1 MESVHKIKE
10 RDRMQERPCVFPE
23 EYEKESRKSRAIAC
37 ILLGCCVLT
46 SIYLIARM
54 PVSDW
59 FHSMRMKK
67 TIADY
72 NQRVEGLSEEER
84 NGLWEA
90 ARSYNNHLRLGTHFR
105 PSQEELE
112 EYGAQL
118 NITGTGMMGYIR
130 IPKIH
135 VSLPIYHTAD
145 EEVLEESVGHIPGS
159 SLPVGG
165 ESCHTVL
172 CGHRDQS
179 DAYLFHDL
187 DKLEDGDTFTLTV
200 LDETITYEVDQVRI
214 VFPRQVDDLAIEE
227 GKDYCTLVTCHP
239 HGSSTYRMLV
249 RGKRV
254 YPDDTR

>member
-1 MESVHKIKE
+1 MESVHEIKE
-10 RDRMQERPCVFPE
+10 RDRMEEPSCNSPK
-23 EYEKESRKSRAIAC
+23 EYEKENRRNRAIAVL
-37 ILLGCCVLT
+37 LLGCCVLT
-46 SIYLIARM
+46 SIYLIART

-59 FHSMRMKK
+59 FHLMRMKK
-67 TIADY
+67 IITDY
-72 NQRVEGLSEEER
+72 DETVAALSVEER
-84 NGLWEA
+84 TCLREA
-90 ARSYNNHLRLGTHFR
+90 ALSYNSRLRLGTHFR
-105 PSQEELE
+105 LNQEELE

-118 NITGTGMMGYIR
+118 DLTGTGMMGYIR

-135 VSLPIYHTAD
+135 VSLPIYHTA
-145 EEVLEESVGHIPGS
+145 EEDVLEKAVGHIPGS

-165 ESCHTVL
+165 DTCHTVL

-187 DKLEDGDTFTLTV
+187 DKLEIGDTFTLTV
-200 LDETITYEVDQVRI
+200 LDETITYEVDQIRI

-254 YPDDTR
+254 

>member
-1 MESVHKIKE
+1 MEAV
-10 RDRMQERPCVFPE
+10 RDMKKGDMPEEYPYGSPE
-23 EYEKESRKSRAIAC
+23 EYEKENRKARVIAC
-37 ILLGCCVLT
+37 VLLGCCVLT
-46 SIYLIARM
+46 SVYLIARK

-59 FHSMRMKK
+59 FHSMRMEKI
-67 TIADY
+67 IAGYDET
-72 NQRVEGLSEEER
+72 VAALSVEER
-84 NGLWEA
+84 NEIQKA
-90 ARSYNNHLRLGTHFR
+90 ALSYNSRLRMGTHFR
-105 PSQEELE
+105 LNQDELD
-112 EYGAQL
+112 EYGAHL
-118 NITGTGMMGYIR
+118 DLTGTGMMGYIQ

-135 VSLPIYHTAD
+135 VSLPIYHTA
-145 EEVLEESVGHIPGS
+145 EEDVLEEAVGHIPGS

-187 DKLEDGDTFTLTV
+187 DKLDAGDTFTLTV

-239 HGSSTYRMLV
+239 HGSTTYRMLV
-249 RGKRV
+249 RGKRI
-254 YPDDTR
+254 YPDNN

>member
-1 MESVHKIKE
+1 MPEEYPYGS
-10 RDRMQERPCVFPE
+10 PE
-23 EYEKESRKSRAIAC
+23 EYEKENRKARVIAC
-37 ILLGCCVLT
+37 VLLGCCILT
-46 SIYLIARM
+46 SVYLIARK

-59 FHSMRMKK
+59 FHSMRMEKI
-67 TIADY
+67 IADY
-72 NQRVEGLSEEER
+72 DETVAALSVEER
-84 NGLWEA
+84 NGLREA
-90 ARSYNNHLRLGTHFR
+90 ALSYNSRLRPGTHF
-105 PSQEELE
+105 QLNQDELD

-118 NITGTGMMGYIR
+118 DLTGTGMMGYIQ

-135 VSLPIYHTAD
+135 VSLPIYHTA
-145 EEVLEESVGHIPGS
+145 EEDVLEEAVGHIPGS

-187 DKLEDGDTFTLTV
+187 DKLENGDTFTLTV

-214 VFPRQVDDLAIEE
+214 VFPRQVDDLAVEE

-249 RGKRV
+249 RGKRI
-254 YPDDTR
+254 YPDNN

>member
-1 MESVHKIKE
+1 MEFVHEIKE
-10 RDRMQERPCVFPE
+10 RDRMEEHPCGSSE
-23 EYEKESRKSRAIAC
+23 EYRKESRKHRAIAC

-46 SIYLIARM
+46 SIYLIART

-59 FHSMRMKK
+59 FHS
-67 TIADY
+67 
-72 NQRVEGLSEEER
+72 
-84 NGLWEA
+84 
-90 ARSYNNHLRLGTHFR
+90 LRLGTHFR
-105 PSQEELE
+105 LSQDELE
-112 EYGAQL
+112 KYGAQL
-118 NITGTGMMGYIR
+118 DFIGTGVMGYIL
-130 IPKIH
+130 IPKLH
-135 VSLPIYHTAD
+135 VSLPIYHTAS
-145 EEVLEESVGHIPGS
+145 EEVLEKAVGHIPGS

-187 DKLEDGDTFTLTV
+187 DKLEIGDTFTLTV

-254 YPDDTR
+254 

>member
-1 MESVHKIKE
+1 MEFVHEIKE
-10 RDRMQERPCVFPE
+10 RDRMEEHPCGSSE
-23 EYEKESRKSRAIAC
+23 EYRKESRKHRAIAC

-46 SIYLIARM
+46 SIYLIART

-59 FHSMRMKK
+59 FHSLRMKEI
-67 TIADY
+67 IAEYD
-72 NQRVEGLSEEER
+72 QRVKELSEEEQNEIR
-84 NGLWEA
+84 EA
-90 ARSYNNHLRLGTHFR
+90 ALAYNSRLRLGTHFR
-105 PSQEELE
+105 PDQDELE
-112 EYGAQL
+112 EYSAQL
-118 NITGTGMMGYIR
+118 DFIGTGVMGYIL
-130 IPKIH
+130 IPKLH
-135 VSLPIYHTAD
+135 VSLPIYHTAS
-145 EEVLEESVGHIPGS
+145 EEVLEKAVGHIPGS

-187 DKLEDGDTFTLTV
+187 DKLEIGDTFTLTV

-254 YPDDTR
+254 